1 MTCAANSPHVDR
13 LGVSLPN
20 RGVWLSDGFYTSL
33 VQYVHRR
40 CAMHRLSCHPKS
52 SLASQA
58 DPRSARPFAQVRRRL
73 RQARHPVRL
82 LGRHGGLLQISG
94 VGDADRRISF
104 ERTLESQLFCPFAY
118 LRKHLLAEQTD
129 AVHGILMRNV
139 PIVAPDR
146 HDAWARFFQQV
157 TNARQHLLRRPAQD
171 HAISTLL
178 FESWVATRIFG
189 ATYREL
195 DEIAPPAG

>member
-1 MTCAANSPHVDR
+1 MLTGLGYRFVTEGYGYPTAFTPAWSNMCTAGAHTLLQCTVSPAALSPVLQVWQTPVR
-13 LGVSLPN
+13 PN
-20 RGVWLSDGFYTSL
+20 
-33 VQYVHRR
+33 
-40 CAMHRLSCHPKS
+40 
-52 SLASQA
+52 
-58 DPRSARPFAQVRRRL
+58 PFAQVRRRL

-94 VGDADRRISF
+94 VGDADRSISF
-104 ERTLESQLFCPFAY
+104 ERALESQLFCPFAY

-171 HAISTLL
+171 HAIRTLF
-178 FESWVATRIFG
+178 FERRIATRILG
-189 ATYREL
+189 AAYREL
-195 DEIAPPAG
+195 NEIAPPAGREIA